1 LLRIRN
7 GDSIHDTPAGKVTGF
22 PHFSNPTLMEA
33 PLADAKTGVKQ

>member
-22 PHFSNPTLMEA
+22 PHFSNPLMEA
-33 PLADAKTGVKQ
+33 PLADANTGVKQ